1 MEAAGLVVL
10 HVGTAPMALLSP
22 GRVVADEGV
31 GGAARIAW
39 NLARD
44 KDLRAR
50 VLTMRRTFK
59 KYEKN
64 MRGVAIV
71 ARKPKEDE

>member
-1 MEAAGLVVL
+1 
-10 HVGTAPMALLSP
+10 
-22 GRVVADEGV
+22 V

-59 KYEKN
+59 KHEKS

>member
-1 MEAAGLVVL
+1 
-10 HVGTAPMALLSP
+10 MALLSP
-22 GRVVADEGV
+22 GRVLADEGV
-31 GGAARIAW
+31 GGAARIAL